1 MTKSHA
7 AAAWAALYGT
17 LALVWTATGR
27 GFPYGT
33 NDPAGDA
40 SLLRWLPAGA
50 GAPIFAV
57 LLLAIAVAALSMP
70 TTHPR
75 GTARTALLAAG
86 WSVVALLLVVVPDMR
101 LLARAGYVPMLI
113 IGAPFGWPPV
123 DLADIFTWQVVN
135 MAMSVVG
142 GLLLA
147 RALLAWQFRTAGACV
162 RCGRGDGPSSEWTS
176 ATSAA
181 RWGRWAAYTAAAI
194 PVLYALTRFAW
205 LALVLLDVVALD
217 PADFDDD
224 SVVWAGA
231 GLGAFACVGAV
242 LTLGLVQRWG
252 EVFPRWMVGLAGKRV
267 PVKLA
272 TVPATIVAVFV
283 TSASLGLVTSA
294 GVSHL
299 ASDGAFLVVPML
311 LWPLWGVTLGAAALA
326 YHLRRRGACATCGA
340 DAPTTRTAART

>member
-27 GFPYGT
+27 GFPFGT
-33 NDPAGDA
+33 NDPGGDA
-40 SLLRWLPAGA
+40 SILRWLPAGV
-50 GAPIFAV
+50 GAPVFAV
-57 LLLAIAVAALSMP
+57 VLLATAVAALSMP
-70 TTHPR
+70 TTNPR

-101 LLARAGYVPMLI
+101 LLARAGYLPMLVV
-113 IGAPFGWPPV
+113 GAPFGWPPV

-135 MAMSVVG
+135 MAISVAG

-147 RALLAWQFRTAGACV
+147 RALLAWQFRTADACV
-162 RCGRGDGPSSEWTS
+162 SCGRGDGPSSGWTS
-176 ATSAA
+176 AASAA
-181 RWGRWAAYTAAAI
+181 RWGRRAAYTAAAI
-194 PVLYALTRFAW
+194 PVLYALTRFFW
-205 LALVLLDVVALD
+205 LAIVLLGVVELD
-217 PADFDDD
+217 PAEFDDD

-267 PVKLA
+267 PIKLA
-272 TVPATIVAVFV
+272 TVPATIVAVFIM
-283 TSASLGLVTSA
+283 SASLGMVTSSA
-294 GVSHL
+294 MGHL
-299 ASDGAFLVVPML
+299 GNSGAFLAAPML
-311 LWPLWGVTLGAAALA
+311 LWPLWGVALGAAALA

-340 DAPTTRTAART
+340 GAPTTRTPART